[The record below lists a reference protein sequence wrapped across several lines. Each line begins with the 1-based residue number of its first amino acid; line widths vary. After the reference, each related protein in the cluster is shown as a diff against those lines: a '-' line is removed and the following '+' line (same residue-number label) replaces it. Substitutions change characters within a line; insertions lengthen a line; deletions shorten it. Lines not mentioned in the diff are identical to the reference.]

1 MPAPRYPDVE
11 SAPAGRLVRGEPRR
25 LAAGD
30 EDALGVGQ
38 VLGDADGEEA
48 AVERDLAWAQVQ
60 ALEFGGGGGQQVGL
74 VGRADLAGGGDDQAA
89 GAAAGVLAQL
99 GRARMTEPN
108 SVGERSLP
116 LRIGRA
122 SGSAMETSRLVI
134 FSPARR

>member
-1 MPAPRYPDVE
+1 M
-11 SAPAGRLVRGEPRR
+11 
-25 LAAGD
+25 AAGD

-99 GRARMTEPN
+99 GELDDEPN

-122 SGSAMETSRLVI
+122 SGSAIETSRSVI